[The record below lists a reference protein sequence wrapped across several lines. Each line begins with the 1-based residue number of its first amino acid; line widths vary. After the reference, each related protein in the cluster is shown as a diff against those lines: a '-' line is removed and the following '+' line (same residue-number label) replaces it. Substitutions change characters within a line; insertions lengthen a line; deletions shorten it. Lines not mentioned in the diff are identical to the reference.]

1 MDLFGKVT
9 LIEIPVAITQAQKA
23 WLDMM
28 VKKGKIAVPPGGSL
42 PEGSVISIF
51 MRTLLW
57 DSQERGHTLGMVP
70 EETLQGVLEEKAL
83 FPMNIQITEEQKDYL
98 MKAIEGSTV
107 SPPHGDSAAAL
118 FIRVILENAMEQE
131 KALKASDPW
140 ADDDDDDDE

>member
-1 MDLFGKVT
+1 MDLFGKVP

-57 DSQERGHTLGMVP
+57 DSQERGQGLGLVP
-70 EETLQGVLEEKAL
+70 EDILKGMLEEKAL
-83 FPMNIQITEEQKDYL
+83 VPMNIQITEEQKAYL
-98 MKAIEGSTV
+98 MKATEGSTV
-107 SPPHGDSAAAL
+107 SPPPGDSAASL
-118 FIRVILENAMEQE
+118 FMRVILENALEQE
-131 KALKASDPW
+131 KAMKASDPW
-140 ADDDDDDDE
+140 GDDDDDDDE

>member
-57 DSQERGHTLGMVP
+57 DSQERGHTLGRVP

-107 SPPHGDSAAAL
+107 SPPPGDSAVSL
-118 FIRVILENAMEQE
+118 FVRVILENAMEQE

-140 ADDDDDDDE
+140 ADDDDDDE

>member
-1 MDLFGKVT
+1 MDLFGKVP

-57 DSQERGHTLGMVP
+57 DSQERGQGLGMVP
-70 EETLQGVLEEKAL
+70 EDVLKGMLEEKAL
-83 FPMNIQITEEQKDYL
+83 VPMNIQITEEQKAYL
-98 MKAIEGSTV
+98 MKATEGSTV
-107 SPPHGDSAAAL
+107 SPPPGDSAVSL
-118 FIRVILENAMEQE
+118 FVRIILENALEQE

-140 ADDDDDDDE
+140 ADDDDDE